1 MHVASFPMI
10 AIMLTPFVLWGLL
23 FILSEY
29 GNVSM
34 KPLIPWLVVLCW
46 VLYGTAVVGVIA
58 NRHWRFAVF
67 SVYGGTGLVYSWVKR
82 RYLFDSNVKP
92 SRSLASVLVVPEPMY
107 VAVRDVATTSRWY
120 AEKFGLRKLSPT
132 DEIGPDAV
140 ALQFEPGKYPV
151 ILVPPDP
158 TTSRPVPVFF
168 ARNILK
174 ARRRP
179 IADGVNAGPLQED
192 RQGTKFFELLDGE
205 GNTVE
210 VCERT

>member
-1 MHVASFPMI
+1 MHVPSLPSI
-10 AIMLTPFVLWGLL
+10 AIVLAPFVLWGLL

-29 GNVSM
+29 GNVSI

-46 VLYGTAVVGVIA
+46 VLYGTAVIGVIA
-58 NRHWRFAVF
+58 NRHWRFAIF
-67 SVYGGTGLVYSWVKR
+67 SAYSGIALVYSWVKG
-82 RYLFDSNVKP
+82 RYFFASNVKP

-107 VAVRDVATTSRWY
+107 VGVRDVATTSRWY
-120 AEKFGLRKLSPT
+120 TEKLGLRKLSPA
-132 DEIGPDAV
+132 DDIGPDAV

-158 TTSRPVPVFF
+158 ITSRPVPVFF
-168 ARNILK
+168 ARNIVK
-174 ARRRP
+174 ARKRL
-179 IADGVNAGPLQED
+179 IADGVSAGQLQQD